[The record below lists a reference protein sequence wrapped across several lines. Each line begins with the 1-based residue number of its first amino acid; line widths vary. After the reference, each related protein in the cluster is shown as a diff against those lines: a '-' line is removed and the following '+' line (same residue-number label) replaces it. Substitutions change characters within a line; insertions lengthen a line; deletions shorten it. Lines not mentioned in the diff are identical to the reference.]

1 MSNFDLLHPAIQHH
15 IVNSLGWRSLR
26 PLQSAA
32 IPPILGGEHAILLA
46 PTAGGKTEAAV
57 FPVLSRML
65 TEPWDGLSVLYICP
79 IKALLNNLE
88 PRLDHYAGLVGRRV
102 ARWHGDVSPARKAK
116 LVAEPPDLLLT
127 TPESLEVTL
136 ISRRVDHWRLFAALR
151 CVIVDEIHAFAGD
164 DRGWH
169 LLYLLERLSR
179 IAGRELQRLGLSAT
193 VGNPE
198 QLCDWLA
205 GGAGANANPD
215 AYADAN
221 PDANAEGGADAAAS
235 NHAWVRAGAGAGSSH
250 RVINPP
256 TEVGPAPE
264 VELDWVGNLRNAAL
278 VISRLHRGEKRLV
291 FCDSRARVE
300 ELAVE
305 LRALGVNTFV
315 SHSCLS
321 LEERRAAEMAFSQG
335 QDCVIVATSTLE
347 LGIDVGDLDRVIQI
361 DAQGTVASFLQRIG
375 RTGRRAG
382 TARNCLFLITKEEA
396 FLPAAALLQLWSEG
410 FVEPIEPP
418 ALPLHLF
425 AQQIMGLTLQ
435 ESGMTAAD
443 WPTWLGRR
451 PGLERVEL
459 GLLAQILDF
468 MHATEILH
476 ADQGLM
482 GIGQS
487 GERQFGAKHFMALF
501 SVFVSPPSVKVFHG
515 RQEIGEVHQSTFI
528 LREEGPAVL
537 TLAGRSWATKYVDW
551 PRHKAY
557 VEPTELRG
565 RSQWLSAGQPL
576 QFALC
581 QAVARVL
588 ARDDPPVAFSRRA
601 LEHMDGLRE
610 VFDWVE
616 PGKTFLIAYAHDSL
630 LWWTFSGRLMNAA
643 IANALA
649 GEASKVSADNLAISF
664 SGTVDLESL
673 KDAIAEKVLSEHAEL
688 KLPLDEDFI
697 AELKFSECL
706 PPAMR
711 ELEIAARYDCSESIA
726 VLRHQPLETFFVS
739 TQRTR

>member
-1 MSNFDLLHPAIQHH
+1 MSGEAAVASETDAFDQLHPALQHH

-88 PRLDHYAGLVGRRV
+88 PRLAHYAGLVGRRV

-116 LVAEPPDLLLT
+116 LVADPPDLLLT

-151 CVIVDEIHAFAGD
+151 CVIVDEIHAVAGD

-169 LLYLLERLSR
+169 LLYLLERLSH

-205 GGAGANANPD
+205 GGLGAVQARP
-215 AYADAN
+215 
-221 PDANAEGGADAAAS
+221 
-235 NHAWVRAGAGAGSSH
+235 RA
-250 RVINPP
+250 VINPP
-256 TEVGPAPE
+256 TEAGPAPE

-305 LRALGVNTFV
+305 LRALGVSTFV
-315 SHSCLS
+315 SHSCLG
-321 LEERRAAEMAFSQG
+321 LEERRAAETAFSQG

-361 DAQGTVASFLQRIG
+361 DAPGTVASFLQRIG

-382 TARNCLFLITKEEA
+382 TTRNCLFLITKEEA
-396 FLPAAALLQLWSEG
+396 FLPAAALLQLWGEG
-410 FVEPIEPP
+410 FVEPTEPP

-425 AQQIMGLTLQ
+425 AQQIMGLALQ

-443 WPTWLGRR
+443 WPAWLGHR
-451 PGLERVEL
+451 PGLEHVEP
-459 GLLAQILDF
+459 GLLEQVIDF
-468 MHATEILH
+468 MHASEILH
-476 ADQGLM
+476 ADQGLF

-528 LREEGPAVL
+528 LKEEGPAVL
-537 TLAGRSWATKYVDW
+537 TLAGRSWATQYVDW
-551 PRHKAY
+551 PRRKAY

-565 RSQWLSAGQPL
+565 RSRWLSAGQPL
-576 QFALC
+576 QFVLC

-588 ARDDPPVAFSRRA
+588 ARDEPPVAFSRRA
-601 LEHMDGLRE
+601 LEHLDGLRE

-630 LWWTFSGRLMNAA
+630 LWWTFAGRLVNAA
-643 IANALA
+643 IADALA
-649 GEASKVSADNLAISF
+649 GEASKISADNLAISF
-664 SGTVDLESL
+664 SGTVDLASL
-673 KDAIAEKVLSEHAEL
+673 KDAIAEKVLSEHAERGL
-688 KLPLDEDFI
+688 ALDEDFI
-697 AELKFSECL
+697 AELKFGECL
-706 PPAMR
+706 PPTLR
-711 ELEIAARYDCSESIA
+711 EMELAARYGCSEAIG
-726 VLRHQPLETFFVS
+726 VLRHQPLETFFS
-739 TQRTR
+739 PTPRKGET